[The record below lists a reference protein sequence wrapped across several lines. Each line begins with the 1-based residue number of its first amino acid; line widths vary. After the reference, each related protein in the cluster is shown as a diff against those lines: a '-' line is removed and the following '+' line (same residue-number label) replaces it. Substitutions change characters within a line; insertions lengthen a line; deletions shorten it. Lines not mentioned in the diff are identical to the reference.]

1 MASVHGGVAWLSLLK
16 LQKCLKTFAPLPH
29 GRKSPATSLRWVFIW
44 NLRRGNEWLPVMSP
58 PAFPPPFLP
67 TVRGPDP
74 QLARTP
80 SWRAG
85 GCRRGGGR
93 PCARLRLL
101 RLEREWTETG
111 PDWAGWLG
119 AAVPFGLAGDWA
131 AWLGTVVPVRA
142 GRPQGASSSHSVS
155 RDGRNTHQLTCLH
168 DLVSLGFTPHCRRGS
183 KTASG

>member
-1 MASVHGGVAWLSLLK
+1 MGSLILTQCHSTHTFTARFMASVHGGVAWLSLLK

-29 GRKSPATSLRWVFIW
+29 GRKSPAMSLRWVFIW

-58 PAFPPPFLP
+58 PLSPPLFLP

-85 GCRRGGGR
+85 GCRRGWCP

-101 RLEREWTETG
+101 RLEREWMETG
-111 PDWAGWLG
+111 PGLGRLAGCCGALSGWLG
-119 AAVPFGLAGDWA
+119 TGQPGWAQLCPYGLADPREPRPPTPSA
-131 AWLGTVVPVRA
+131 GT
-142 GRPQGASSSHSVS
+142 GG
-155 RDGRNTHQLTCLH
+155 
-168 DLVSLGFTPHCRRGS
+168 TPTS
-183 KTASG
+183 